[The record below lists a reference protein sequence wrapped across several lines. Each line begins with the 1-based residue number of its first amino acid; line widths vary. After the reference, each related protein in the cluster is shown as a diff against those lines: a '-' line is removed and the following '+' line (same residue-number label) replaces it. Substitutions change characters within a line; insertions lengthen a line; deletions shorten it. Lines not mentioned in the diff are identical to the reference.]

1 MQVKPRA
8 KADDMDNV
16 TQPISN
22 MASLGNGSVD
32 ALKGNVE
39 AIMASSHIWTS
50 GCQAIGQTIAASAQA
65 HFERNL
71 STWKAITSV
80 KSVKEAMDLHAHL
93 ARTSVENA
101 VTETGKL
108 AEASMKLAEQ
118 TMVPITA
125 RIALAAEKFSLPTTQ
140 R

>member
-8 KADDMDNV
+8 KVDDMDNV

-65 HFERNL
+65 QFERNL

-125 RIALAAEKFSLPTTQ
+125 RITLAAEKFSLPTTQ
-140 R
+140 G